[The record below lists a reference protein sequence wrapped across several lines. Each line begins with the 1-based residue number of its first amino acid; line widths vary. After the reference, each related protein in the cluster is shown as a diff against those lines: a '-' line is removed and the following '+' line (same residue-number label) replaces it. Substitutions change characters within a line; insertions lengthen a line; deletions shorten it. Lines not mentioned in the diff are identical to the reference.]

1 MLVISRLMRKK
12 SFSGG
17 FFGYV
22 TDAEFEIMGFKIV
35 RLLKDISKFIS
46 RETGSVMMEYI
57 VITAVF
63 MLGVGGVVYFKGD
76 YSNLLPG
83 LLPGQI
89 HSSLTLNDEINL
101 VPVGEAPGVG
111 VNKYGMVGDSFAAQT
126 KKAQQLIA
134 MPLP

>member
-1 MLVISRLMRKK
+1 
-12 SFSGG
+12 
-17 FFGYV
+17 
-22 TDAEFEIMGFKIV
+22 MGFKIV

-76 YSNLLPG
+76 YTNLLPG

-101 VPVGEAPGVG
+101 VPVGEAPEVEI
-111 VNKYGMVGDSFAAQT
+111 NKYGMVGESFAAQT